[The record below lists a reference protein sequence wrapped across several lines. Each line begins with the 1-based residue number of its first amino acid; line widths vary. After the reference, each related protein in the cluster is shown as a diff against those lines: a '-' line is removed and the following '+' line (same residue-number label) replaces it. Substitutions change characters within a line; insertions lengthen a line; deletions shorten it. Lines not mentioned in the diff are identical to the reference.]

1 MQLTGQRAFPPPP
14 TPPASRFWL
23 YAHGVCWQELC
34 TDLQVIDV
42 PGDHFSL
49 LRQGARD
56 MAYLVEALQAALGA
70 FGWDTV
76 LRAGNAG
83 GGWELPAEEV
93 SAAGVGGGKAV
104 DHWWTARSLTYGT
117 SVVTQNGHER
127 KELTAARGRGAFQ
140 ESQGISLYCM

>member
-1 MQLTGQRAFPPPP
+1 M
-14 TPPASRFWL
+14 
-23 YAHGVCWQELC
+23 
-34 TDLQVIDV
+34 

-56 MAYLVEALQAALGA
+56 MAYLVDALQAALGA

-93 SAAGVGGGKAV
+93 S
-104 DHWWTARSLTYGT
+104 
-117 SVVTQNGHER
+117 VTGLRGERALGH
-127 KELTAARGRGAFQ
+127 
-140 ESQGISLYCM
+140 